1 MKSINLPP
9 YAPTL
14 IESTRAIGY
23 SLEAAVADIID
34 NSIAANADKIDIF
47 FFPVDGEYIAFLDNG
62 DGMDKSEIDVAMQ
75 YGSKS
80 PLEIRRLQDLG
91 RFGLGLKTAS
101 LSQCRVLTVISK
113 RENTYCARRWDVDY
127 VSQTSDWSLLILEE
141 NELESCPHFIDLK
154 QLHKGTLVVWQKLD
168 RLKAGEPDFEQALS
182 QKMALVKEHASLV
195 FHRYLSGEDNLKK
208 LQINLNK
215 QKVEPTDPFLT
226 TKSNQAMDDEVIM
239 LHGEKMVVRPY
250 ILPHASKMTAEELA
264 KLGGKEGLRRKQ
276 GFYVYRNKR
285 LLIGGTWFKMMR
297 QSELSKLVRIR
308 VDIPNSLDDLWT
320 LDIKKSSAVPP
331 AEVRMNL
338 KAVIEKMALKSKR
351 TWTVRGKRENDE
363 SQMHLW
369 ERLRTRNGGYIY
381 DINKEHPLVTHL
393 YSAYPVATR
402 SIDLLLK
409 HIATELPLNSLYL
422 DLTNDEKLE
431 NDSLISKKQVFET
444 VEALLQGLNK
454 DQRVSM
460 IRSLILSAPFFEYSQ
475 EIIDRYLEGEQR

>member
-1 MKSINLPP
+1 MKSIKLPP

-14 IESTRAIGY
+14 IESTRAMGY

-62 DGMDKSEIDVAMQ
+62 DGMSDTEIDIAMQ

-80 PLEIRRLQDLG
+80 PLETRRLQDLG

-101 LSQCRVLTVISK
+101 LSQCKVLTVISK
-113 RENTYCARRWDVDY
+113 HENIYCARRWDVDF
-127 VSQTSDWSLLILEE
+127 VSQTSDWSLLILEDD
-141 NELESCPHFIDLK
+141 ELESCPHFQDLK
-154 QLHKGTLVVWQKLD
+154 QQDKGTLVIWQNLD
-168 RLKAGEPDFEQALS
+168 RLKAGELDFEQALS
-182 QKMALVKEHASLV
+182 QKMDIVKEHISLV
-195 FHRYLSGEDNLKK
+195 FHRYLAGEDNLKK
-208 LQINLNK
+208 LQIRLNM

-226 TKSNQAMDDEVIM
+226 AKSNQAMDDEIII
-239 LHGEKMVVRPY
+239 LHGEKMTVRPY
-250 ILPHASKMTAEELA
+250 ILPHTSKMTAEELA
-264 KLGGKEGLRRKQ
+264 KLGGKEGLRRRQ

-297 QSELSKLVRIR
+297 QGELSKLVRIR

-320 LDIKKSSAVPP
+320 LDIKKSSAMPP

-351 TWTVRGKRENDE
+351 TWTVRGKREHDE
-363 SQMHLW
+363 SQLHLW

-381 DINKEHPLVTHL
+381 DINKEHPIVAHL
-393 YSAYPVATR
+393 YSTYPAATR
-402 SIDLLLK
+402 SIDLVLR

-431 NDSLISKKQVFET
+431 NDNMTSRKQIFET
-444 VEALLQGLNK
+444 VEALLQGLDK
-454 DQRVSM
+454 GQRDSM
-460 IRSLILSAPFFEYSQ
+460 IKALVLSAPFSEYSQ
-475 EIIDRYLEGEQR
+475 EITERFLEGE